1 MSIIEN
7 RGQTEDERIHILRR
21 SLSSETLLTKNGLFG
36 LHANAYRKKDIQ
48 LLFRPLFS
56 TKKCIFC
63 EKVLLTQQHIS
74 SA

>member
-48 LLFRPLFS
+48 LLFRPFFPLKNAFFV
-56 TKKCIFC
+56 KKFC
-63 EKVLLTQQHIS
+63 
-74 SA
+74 

>member
-48 LLFRPLFS
+48 LLFRPLF
-56 TKKCIFC
+56 F
-63 EKVLLTQQHIS
+63 H
-74 SA
+74 